1 MSCKCKCRFDERRKF
16 NSDQWWNNNKCWY
29 DCKKTHV
36 CEKDF
41 FLFIQKHIYNG
52 HINKM
57 KKSKTK
63 IHITVIRCKA
73 TITPE
78 IKLKEEQLQ
87 N

>member
-1 MSCKCKCRFDERRKF
+1 
-16 NSDQWWNNNKCWY
+16 
-29 DCKKTHV
+29 
-36 CEKDF
+36 
-41 FLFIQKHIYNG
+41 
-52 HINKM
+52 M

-63 IHITVIRCKA
+63 IHIKIIKCKA

>member
-1 MSCKCKCRFDERRKF
+1 MGEFF
-16 NSDQWWNNNKCWY
+16 FLLFY
-29 DCKKTHV
+29 FL
-36 CEKDF
+36 F
-41 FLFIQKHIYNG
+41 FLFIQRHIYNE

-73 TITPE
+73 TITSE
-78 IKLKEEQLQ
+78 KKLKEEQLQ